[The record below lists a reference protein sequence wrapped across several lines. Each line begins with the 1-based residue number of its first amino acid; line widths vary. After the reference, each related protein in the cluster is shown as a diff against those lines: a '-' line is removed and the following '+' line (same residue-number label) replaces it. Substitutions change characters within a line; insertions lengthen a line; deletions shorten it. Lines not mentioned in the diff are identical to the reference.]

1 MSIAP
6 RLFDG
11 QVAVVSGAGQGLG
24 EAFAQA
30 LAGAGCQVAVAD
42 INPKEAEAVAASIR
56 AEGGRSQAFV
66 LDVRDAAAC
75 KAMAAQ
81 VAATMGPA
89 AVVVNNAGIS
99 TRAQLDDD
107 NFNFE
112 IDRVMDVN
120 LKGVLNL
127 TRAFIPQL
135 KETKGSVVNVASI
148 AALLASFASVPYAA
162 SKGAVAQ
169 ATKFLARDLAEHG
182 VRVNA
187 IAPGFVITPLTA
199 TLQDGPGSRM
209 DRAAQRTMFKRV
221 AMPDDLA
228 GPLLF
233 LASDM
238 SKYVTGLIL
247 PVDGGYSSS

>member
-1 MSIAP
+1 M
-6 RLFDG
+6 
-11 QVAVVSGAGQGLG
+11 
-24 EAFAQA
+24 
-30 LAGAGCQVAVAD
+30 
-42 INPKEAEAVAASIR
+42 
-56 AEGGRSQAFV
+56 
-66 LDVRDAAAC
+66 
-75 KAMAAQ
+75 
-81 VAATMGPA
+81 
-89 AVVVNNAGIS
+89 
-99 TRAQLDDD
+99 
-107 NFNFE
+107 
-112 IDRVMDVN
+112 
-120 LKGVLNL
+120 LNL

-135 KETKGSVVNVASI
+135 KETKGAVVNVASI

-221 AMPDDLA
+221 AMPDDLT

-238 SKYVTGLIL
+238 SKYVTGLVL